1 MRVIES
7 VGFLSLSWHTI
18 LWCFDFIL
26 WHDVASYLYVCW
38 DSAFTFTSVIKLPKD
53 LKLKGVHLVVST
65 YWTSPGGDTLWALS
79 GCLVSRQGSGV
90 KELKI
95 LVRQGVKWDSMIP
108 CCFFPLILYVES
120 SHSVVA
126 PITFTLI
133 ASSMAM
139 NRMCHGRDG
148 NTSRIVRW
156 WLWNR
161 HHLQDLQSDLLVACD
176 NILWDETSAGKNYP
190 GLRFVDHSTCA
201 YTITSGWITMMTIIV
216 LINTV

>member
-18 LWCFDFIL
+18 LCCFDFIL

-65 YWTSPGGDTLWALS
+65 YWTSAGGDTLWALS

-95 LVRQGVKWDSMIP
+95 LVRQGGLFIDAGLKWDSMIP
-108 CCFFPLILYVES
+108 CCLFPLILYVESYSWS

-126 PITFTLI
+126 PIT
-133 ASSMAM
+133 
-139 NRMCHGRDG
+139 
-148 NTSRIVRW
+148 TSPSPW
-156 WLWNR
+156 
-161 HHLQDLQSDLLVACD
+161 
-176 NILWDETSAGKNYP
+176 
-190 GLRFVDHSTCA
+190 
-201 YTITSGWITMMTIIV
+201 
-216 LINTV
+216 